1 MLVVPLVSKSSV
13 LVIRL
18 SQQGEVCTSGISQP
32 FSKSKPTVLKACI
45 NKQSLKELG
54 TLLSKE
60 HYSVLSAI
68 PAFLDL
74 SVSKEL
80 HLH

>member
-32 FSKSKPTVLKACI
+32 FSKSKPTVLIAFSISSPLRNWVRFSQKR
-45 NKQSLKELG
+45 
-54 TLLSKE
+54 

-68 PAFLDL
+68 PVFLDL
-74 SVSKEL
+74 SVNEEL